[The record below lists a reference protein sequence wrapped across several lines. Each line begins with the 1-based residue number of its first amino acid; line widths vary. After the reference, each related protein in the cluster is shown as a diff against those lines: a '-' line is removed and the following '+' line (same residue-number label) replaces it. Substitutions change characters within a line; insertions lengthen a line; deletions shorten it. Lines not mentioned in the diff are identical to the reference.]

1 MQYLLTKEDARQF
14 FGFKTIE
21 ATEKMLQRLHVPKVD
36 FSIVG
41 GKGIRYRRSD
51 LEEALSKIEVRPKSS
66 GRISKRR
73 RPRTDIFD
81 LSVNEQ
87 LAILSAEKTQQ

>member
-41 GKGIRYRRSD
+41 GK
-51 LEEALSKIEVRPKSS
+51 EALSKIEIRPKSS
-66 GRISKRR
+66 GRVSKRR